1 MTITTM
7 SSEELQELGRIAAI
21 EHTIAEMQ
29 SHDRAII
36 LTDLSEYDL
45 DHIDQII
52 RDTHGDWF
60 MAHLLRTLHILL
72 PVADQAN
79 LLKLRTAYPGA
90 CAAYLAWY
98 NNRLDRVVKDG

>member
-7 SSEELQELGRIAAI
+7 SDDELEELGRLA
-21 EHTIAEMQ
+21 ETSNNIAESQ
-29 SHDRAII
+29 SYDRVLM
-36 LTDLSEYDL
+36 LTDLSKHDL

-52 RDTHGDWF
+52 REDYGDWF
-60 MAHLLRTLHILL
+60 MAKLLRALHILL

-79 LLKLRTAYPGA
+79 QHKLRTVYPGA

-98 NNRLDRVVKDG
+98 NNRLDRVVVDA